1 MRSFSVRDLTIA
13 AMVAALY
20 TVMGYFANIFGLNFL
35 VFQCRFAEALT
46 VLPFLFPAAAPG
58 LVVGCFLTNLLS
70 PFGPVDWLFGTLAT
84 ALACFLTMKM
94 PNRWLAPL
102 PPVLCNALIVGAE
115 IAFSTAG
122 GFNDVFWTAV
132 GPIALSVGLGEL
144 AVCYVLGLPLLACLP
159 KIEVFR
165 GMIPERRLS
174 AL

>member
-1 MRSFSVRDLTIA
+1 MHKWTTRELTL
-13 AMVAALY
+13 AALTAAAY
-20 TVMGYFANIFGLNFL
+20 AALTLLFPGPSYGYAQLRI
-35 VFQCRFAEALT
+35 AEALT

-58 LVVGCFLTNLLS
+58 LLVGCLAANLLS
-70 PFGPVDWLFGTLAT
+70 PYGLVDIVCGTAATGLA
-84 ALACFLTMKM
+84 AVLTMKC
-94 PNRWLAPL
+94 RYKWLAPL
-102 PPVLCNALIVGAE
+102 PPVLCNAFIVGAE